1 MRVTSHA
8 DDGSVR
14 HFYSVVQNDDDV
26 RSMFSSTHGQ
36 EGPIYL
42 YAHMELEQLKS
53 HMEKEQKKFG
63 VEDAIL
69 INGSS
74 VKVDET
80 LSDCVANKENDAEH
94 ISKELT
100 LEVVME
106 EITSLKDL
114 LYEMMKK
121 QDYYFKGIADE
132 IVGLKASCGSIEAS
146 IETIEKIVKLKVNG
160 QQRFNEDLAQIS
172 VKHNSS
178 IGGFSEKDMVDEV
191 ADVVA
196 SKISSSTLMHK
207 PFLPERWLKANTTCN
222 TKKIAKQTTL
232 ISKSDLKRNS
242 HFKYFLDPRESCM
255 VVESVSRKLYQTPS
269 PKGTQDKCAKT
280 SEKGQHSSSK
290 DITELTM
297 TSHKNTK
304 SLGCIVPKLEAKF
317 TCKPTY
323 DMILAK
329 RQPQVCAYLF
339 QKTSD
344 VKLMAEILVVSG
356 ELEATRADLQC
367 LIPPRVISDLV
378 ITLAAKRITCIQVE
392 QQQFT
397 DRQAVWCLPPSFVI
411 YVPLK
416 SVDGHWFLMIV
427 HLKDEVIYHLDTYC
441 PGGFYL
447 NIVVLPECL
456 VLERWTKCAKDAIN
470 ASNANSSS
478 HRDPAFIT
486 TYVMFVERCKR
497 MVKAAFDCGKLE
509 DIRSTIEMVE
519 KHTTVL
525 EAIGKGESDDMRS
538 FGLQT
543 GRSVESNAQSQT
555 HSENNGNYVDD
566 EFFEDNNDW
575 NLSMVKHY
583 QVQMEMCFAWFER
596 CDSAGNVVVLLCS

>member
-1 MRVTSHA
+1 MLCFIV
-8 DDGSVR
+8 
-14 HFYSVVQNDDDV
+14 
-26 RSMFSSTHGQ
+26 
-36 EGPIYL
+36 
-42 YAHMELEQLKS
+42 
-53 HMEKEQKKFG
+53 
-63 VEDAIL
+63 
-69 INGSS
+69 
-74 VKVDET
+74 
-80 LSDCVANKENDAEH
+80 
-94 ISKELT
+94 
-100 LEVVME
+100 
-106 EITSLKDL
+106 DL
-114 LYEMMKK
+114 LLLKK
-121 QDYYFKGIADE
+121 KGIADE

-146 IETIEKIVKLKVNG
+146 IETLEKIVKLKVNG
-160 QQRFNEDLAQIS
+160 QQRFNEDLAQIG

-196 SKISSSTLMHK
+196 SKISSSTLMRK

-222 TKKIAKQTTL
+222 TKKSAKQTTL

-242 HFKYFLDPRESCM
+242 HFKPRESCM

-269 PKGTQDKCAKT
+269 PKGTQAKCAKT

-339 QKTSD
+339 QKISD
-344 VKLMAEILVVSG
+344 AKLMAEILVVSG

-367 LIPPRVISDLV
+367 LIPPRVIRDLV

-397 DRQAVWCLPPSFVI
+397 DRQAVWCLPPSFVFDFESGMQLIKIREKYCLHWMPTFPNLNFI

-427 HLKDEVIYHLDTYC
+427 HLKNEVIYHLDTYC
-441 PGGFYL
+441 PGGCAAYRHLYIKKVATFLHRLMVDPNYSKVFH
-447 NIVVLPECL
+447 NKDFGFHKYKIVEARGIPNTGNSDSSGVWMLHWLDMEQYFNPDFL
-456 VLERWTKCAKDAIN
+456 VGTMKENEVRMTTAAKILLGDHNALCDEVIRKTETFIN
-470 ASNANSSS
+470 
-478 HRDPAFIT
+478 
-486 TYVMFVERCKR
+486 K
-497 MVKAAFDCGKLE
+497 MVDVKPIKLDE
-509 DIRSTIEMVE
+509 D
-519 KHTTVL
+519 
-525 EAIGKGESDDMRS
+525 
-538 FGLQT
+538 
-543 GRSVESNAQSQT
+543 
-555 HSENNGNYVDD
+555 
-566 EFFEDNNDW
+566 
-575 NLSMVKHY
+575 
-583 QVQMEMCFAWFER
+583 
-596 CDSAGNVVVLLCS
+596 